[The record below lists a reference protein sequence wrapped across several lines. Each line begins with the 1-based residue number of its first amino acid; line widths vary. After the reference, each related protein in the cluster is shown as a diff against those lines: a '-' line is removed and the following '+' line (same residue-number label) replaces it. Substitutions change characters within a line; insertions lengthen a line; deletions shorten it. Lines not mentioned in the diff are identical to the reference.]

1 MSGQECKQCH
11 LGNHAGCTKRI
22 HSGEDSPSCTC
33 DHRSPDEH
41 PVAGQKETRDWHP
54 DEQPGDSEDAV
65 DGASAHFSP
74 DEADAIQLYID
85 QLKHLLGLGQWD
97 VFLSATPSDDGT
109 NASVHPVYGRRVCPI
124 AVNKDWWS
132 YSPRVQR
139 NTIVHEL
146 IHIVHNAQTEV
157 IRTAPTSVWQWRT
170 FERETELMVD
180 HLAGVLDEYMPWPIT
195 PDEVARMRAEKV
207 GPFAEEEPSA

>member
-1 MSGQECKQCH
+1 MIDKTSG
-11 LGNHAGCTKRI
+11 
-22 HSGEDSPSCTC
+22 
-33 DHRSPDEH
+33 RSPDEQ
-41 PVAGQKETRDWHP
+41 PANGQTETRDWHP
-54 DEQPGDSEDAV
+54 DEQPEGSGDAV
-65 DGASAHFSP
+65 EHFTS

-85 QLKHLLGLGQWD
+85 QLKHLLGLSQWD
-97 VFLSATPSDDGT
+97 VFLSDTASDEGT

-146 IHIVHNAQTEV
+146 LHIVHNAQTEV
-157 IRTAPTSVWQWRT
+157 IRTSPQTVWMWRT

-180 HLAGVLDEYMPWPIT
+180 HLAGVLDRYMPWPIK
-195 PDEVARMRAEKV
+195 PDDVALMRAMKT
-207 GPFAEEEPSA
+207 GPFAVAEEEPSA

>member
-1 MSGQECKQCH
+1 MIDKTPG
-11 LGNHAGCTKRI
+11 
-22 HSGEDSPSCTC
+22 
-33 DHRSPDEH
+33 RSPDEQ
-41 PVAGQKETRDWHP
+41 PANGQKESRDWHP

-65 DGASAHFSP
+65 DGDSVHFTP

-85 QLKHLLGLGQWD
+85 QLKVLLGLGQWD
-97 VFLSATPSDDGT
+97 VFLSATASDDGT

-157 IRTAPTSVWQWRT
+157 IRTSPQSVWMWRT

-180 HLAGVLDEYMPWPIT
+180 HLAGILDEYMPWPIT
-195 PDEVARMRAEKV
+195 PDEVATMRAEKT
-207 GPFAEEEPSA
+207 GPFEEHTDA